1 MGRVTA
7 MTNARGLLQC
17 LLGLL
22 FLAVLGLAFHAGW
35 LKTPF

>member
-1 MGRVTA
+1 

-22 FLAVLGLAFHAGW
+22 FLAMLGLALYAGL
-35 LKTPF
+35 LKPSSLFILE